1 MNRPFAGTLHWFCV
15 QRNVTAPF
23 TKYTLKNSSIRQW
36 RCCNFW
42 GDLLKCI
49 TVHICSVLISFN
61 VKQTKSKA
69 FGDNL
74 QILFVFLLLSIINV
88 LGLALLL
95 LLEMHYESLLWGR
108 FRQYFYYQQN
118 IQHDKTN
125 EIMIHI
131 LLMPLVNWQI
141 KFQKFLPL
149 TQSKNQQCL
158 ILKET
163 HFLKSLVWKH
173 TCLFPEL
180 IGFIWNCAMVW
191 FKGLVI
197 FSSVILPGMTPLSK
211 CPNKTELLESYK
223 KQQVLKT
230 SIFDCQKN
238 PLILQ

>member
-15 QRNVTAPF
+15 KRNVTAPF

-69 FGDNL
+69 FVDNL
-74 QILFVFLLLSIINV
+74 QILFVFLFLSIINV

-131 LLMPLVNWQI
+131 LLMPLVNCQI

-158 ILKET
+158 I
-163 HFLKSLVWKH
+163 
-173 TCLFPEL
+173 
-180 IGFIWNCAMVW
+180 
-191 FKGLVI
+191 
-197 FSSVILPGMTPLSK
+197 
-211 CPNKTELLESYK
+211 
-223 KQQVLKT
+223 
-230 SIFDCQKN
+230 
-238 PLILQ
+238 